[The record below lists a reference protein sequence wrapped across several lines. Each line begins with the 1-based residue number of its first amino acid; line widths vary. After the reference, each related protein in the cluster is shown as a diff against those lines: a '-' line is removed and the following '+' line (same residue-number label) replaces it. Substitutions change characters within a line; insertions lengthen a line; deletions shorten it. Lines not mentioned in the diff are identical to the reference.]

1 MHRRLPTEK
10 IHLSPQFYQH
20 IFTSLRPQMW
30 KVSCMP
36 GLREKFLAWPTTNH
50 SDDPLEVLGSSWQ
63 QWWLTSAC
71 SQSSLQTCGN
81 KLLLSVFIFFLHWQ
95 LSFMVFIQFFFF
107 WAEIKT
113 SDSWHCHDKS
123 VQEALYWL
131 PGREMLWAWFTV
143 ESKSSSAVTP
153 QYRKMLAINAVH

>member
-36 GLREKFLAWPTTNH
+36 GLREKFLTWPTTNH

-63 QWWLTSAC
+63 QWWVTSAC
-71 SQSSLQTCGN
+71 SQSSLQTW
-81 KLLLSVFIFFLHWQ
+81 KQITSFSFYFLSSLSASLHDIY
-95 LSFMVFIQFFFF
+95 LIFFF

-143 ESKSSSAVTP
+143 ENKSSSAVTP
-153 QYRKMLAINAVH
+153 QYRKMLAINAAH

>member
-36 GLREKFLAWPTTNH
+36 GLREKFLTWPTTNH

-63 QWWLTSAC
+63 QWWVTSAC
-71 SQSSLQTCGN
+71 SQSSLQTW
-81 KLLLSVFIFFLHWQ
+81 KQITSFSFYFLSSLSASLHDIYLIFFFEQKLRHQILDTATTSLCRRPSTDSLEGRCFEHDSQWKIRAAVQLLHGT
-95 LSFMVFIQFFFF
+95 
-107 WAEIKT
+107 ER
-113 SDSWHCHDKS
+113 C
-123 VQEALYWL
+123 
-131 PGREMLWAWFTV
+131 
-143 ESKSSSAVTP
+143 
-153 QYRKMLAINAVH
+153 